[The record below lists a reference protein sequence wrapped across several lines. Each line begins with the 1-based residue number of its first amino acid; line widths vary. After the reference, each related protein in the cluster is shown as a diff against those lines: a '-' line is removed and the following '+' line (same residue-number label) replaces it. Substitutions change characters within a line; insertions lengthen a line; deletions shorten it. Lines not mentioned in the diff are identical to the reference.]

1 MTEDDRASLLPLN
14 WNELSPLVDAVL
26 DERVERRDA
35 ILDDLSKG
43 NPDRRRELKNLVL
56 ECERGLPLLDRP
68 AAEGFAQLFGEGD
81 EAEPPP
87 LLGGRYRIDR
97 EVGRGGM
104 ARVFLARDV
113 KHDRDVA
120 VKIIRDDVAKSLGS
134 ERFLR
139 EIAIA
144 ARLRHPNIV
153 PMYDSGET
161 DGVLYFVMPYEEGPS
176 LRERMS
182 KPEQLPPAERL
193 SVLRDIARALA
204 YAHDHGVVHR
214 DVKPDNVLLSGGA
227 AVVSDF
233 GIAKAVS
240 AAQAET
246 PDGALTQSGARIGT
260 PAYMAPE
267 QGVGDPS
274 TDHRADI
281 YSFGCLAYELFAGK
295 PPFDHT
301 NTHELIAAHVGA
313 VPVPVRQVSEG
324 VPSHVA
330 DLIMR
335 CLQKLPAD
343 RPQSA
348 HELLAELESG
358 ETGRSASINNRP
370 RMSFAKLFAGV
381 AIAAAAA
388 VGAIY
393 LYVAGTDETAPAT
406 RELTV
411 AVLPMTSGGD
421 SLERELA
428 FGLTDEIATALVGIP
443 GVRVMSRRAAVAS
456 REAEVDPEKTGR
468 DLGAEYLVTG
478 SLRQVDGRLVV
489 LAKLV
494 QARDGAL
501 VWANRIDRSAN
512 DLALVRDEIAR
523 SVGDSLHKKSGF
535 AAATPASKRARRVP
549 AAEPFRLYVLAQ
561 RALSVRGQS
570 IQSSADLFRRAIELD
585 TLYADAYSGLSL
597 ALALTPYF
605 KPISSRAIATEAV
618 AAARS
623 ALRLDPT
630 LAPPH
635 VALGIIHSQAY
646 RWDSAAIEFQTALRL
661 RDPGDVEPL
670 IQYGRFLLFMG
681 NVDEGMRQFLTARS
695 TEPASAVVRSW
706 VAYTY
711 YLQNEMDSAIV
722 ESRRAF
728 QSDSNNI
735 TTLAFG
741 SLILL
746 KANDVAGAR
755 RYLKRLGRYQ
765 HQALYVLAAT
775 GDIAEARARLR
786 ELELNRAGPWFL
798 ENSRAFA
805 MLGARDTLAAISA
818 FERATD
824 ANDAWPTYQS
834 IDDPIFDPVRSHPR
848 FQRLVKRIGL
858 R

>member
-1 MTEDDRASLLPLN
+1 MTDNNPGSLLPLN

-26 DERVERRDA
+26 DEPPERRDA
-35 ILDDLSKG
+35 VLDNLSQG
-43 NPDRRRELKNLVL
+43 DPLRRAELKNLVL
-56 ECERGLPLLDRP
+56 ECERALPLLDRP
-68 AAEGFAQLFGEGD
+68 AVESFAQLFGAAD
-81 EAEPPP
+81 EAQPPE
-87 LLGGRYRIDR
+87 LLGGRYKIER

-113 KHDRDVA
+113 KHDRNVA

-161 DGVLYFVMPYEEGPS
+161 DGVLFFVMPYEEGPS
-176 LRERMS
+176 LRERMKS
-182 KPEQLPPAERL
+182 SEPLPLAERV
-193 SVLRDIARALA
+193 SALRDIARALA
-204 YAHDHGVVHR
+204 YAHDRGVVHR

-240 AAQAET
+240 AAQADT
-246 PDGALTQSGARIGT
+246 PDGTITQSGARIGT

-295 PPFDHT
+295 PPFEQT

-313 VPVPVRQVSEG
+313 VPVLVSDVSEG
-324 VPSHVA
+324 IPANVA

-343 RPQSA
+343 RPQTA
-348 HELLAELESG
+348 HELLAQLDSS
-358 ETGRSASINNRP
+358 ETGRNAQGHHRP
-370 RMSFAKLFAGV
+370 RMSFAKLSAGTAV
-381 AIAAAAA
+381 AAAIAI
-388 VGAIY
+388 GAIY
-393 LYVAGTDETAPAT
+393 FFVVSTEAKSPAK

-411 AVLPMTSGGD
+411 AVLPLTSGGD

-428 FGLTDEIATALVGIP
+428 FGLTDEIATALVHVP
-443 GVRVMSRRAAVAS
+443 GVRVMSRRAAIAS

-478 SLRQVDGRLVV
+478 SLRQIDGRLVV

-494 QARDGAL
+494 LARDGSM
-501 VWANRIDRSAN
+501 VWAERFDRSAN

-523 SVGDSLHKKSGF
+523 SVGDSLNKKSGF
-535 AAATPASKRARRVP
+535 AAGSSVSRRPEHIP

-561 RALSVRGQS
+561 RALTLRGQS
-570 IQSSADLFRRAIELD
+570 IQASADLFRRAIELD
-585 TLYADAYSGLSL
+585 TLYAGAYSGLSL
-597 ALALTPYF
+597 ALALAPYF
-605 KPISSRAIATEAV
+605 KPISSTEIAADAI

-623 ALRLDPT
+623 ALRLDPA
-630 LAPPH
+630 LAQPH
-635 VALGIIHSQAY
+635 VALGIIHCQAY
-646 RWDSAAIEFQTALRL
+646 RWDSAAVEFQTALRL
-661 RDPGDVEPL
+661 REPSDIEPL
-670 IQYGRFLLFMG
+670 VQYGRFLLFKG
-681 NVDEGMRQFLTARS
+681 QTAEGLRQFLIARS
-695 TEPASAVVRSW
+695 TEPASALVRSW
-706 VAYTY
+706 VAYSY

-728 QSDSNNI
+728 QSDSSNL

-741 SLILL
+741 SLIML
-746 KANDVAGAR
+746 KANDVAAAR
-755 RYLKRLGRYQ
+755 NYVKRMGRYQ
-765 HQALYVLAAT
+765 HQTLYVLAAT
-775 GDIAEARARLR
+775 GDIAGARARLR

-798 ENSRAFA
+798 EDLRAFTL
-805 MLGARDTLAAISA
+805 LGARDTLGAISA

-824 ANDAWPTYQS
+824 AHDVWPTFES
-834 IDDPIFDPVRSHPR
+834 IDDPMFDPIRSHPR
-848 FQRLVKRIGL
+848 FQRLVKRVGL